1 MELANSSLPL
11 SYGFELAFTNWS
23 PCRIPEPLLP
33 GRRMHELRCESLE
46 KSFGSFTLQPLD
58 LAIQPGEFF
67 SLLGPSGCGKTTV
80 LRLLGGFEQ
89 PTGGRIMLGDRD
101 ITRLQPHKRNI
112 HTVFQRYA
120 LFPHLSVFENVAFSL
135 RLKKLAK
142 TEIQRRVDEIMNLTE
157 IGALAERR
165 IHQLSG
171 GQSQRVALARALVD
185 QPAVLLLDEPFSALD
200 PSLRVRVRE
209 EMRTICKKVGATF
222 ILVTHDQEEALQL
235 SDRLAVMKDGRCL
248 QVGTPKAIY
257 EDPSDAFVASF
268 IGPVNEIR
276 GELSETETGEWT
288 VSSAM
293 GTFKVKKNGIALP
306 REVSMLLRPEKMR
319 LLRQRSNSQENLLEG
334 EIQDLTY
341 LGSRTEY
348 TIKTR
353 DNVFKVSEAEMERQK
368 KRLLNR
374 RDRIF
379 LTWKTEDAILLP
391 QSAPK

>member
-1 MELANSSLPL
+1 M
-11 SYGFELAFTNWS
+11 Y
-23 PCRIPEPLLP
+23 
-33 GRRMHELRCESLE
+33 ELRCESLE
-46 KSFGSFTLQPLD
+46 KSFGSFALQPLD

-135 RLKKLAK
+135 RLKGLAK
-142 TEIQRRVDEIMNLTE
+142 TEIQSRVDEIMNLTE
-157 IGALAERR
+157 IGALADRR

-276 GELSETETGEWT
+276 GELAETQPGEWT

-293 GTFKVKKNGIALP
+293 GIFKVRKNGIALP
-306 REVSMLLRPEKMR
+306 RDVSMLLRPEKMR
-319 LLRQRSNSQENLLEG
+319 LLRQRSNTQENLLEG

-353 DNVFKVSEAEMERQK
+353 DNVFKVSEAELERQK

-374 RDRIF
+374 RDRVF

-391 QSAPK
+391 QSATK

>member
-1 MELANSSLPL
+1 M
-11 SYGFELAFTNWS
+11 Y
-23 PCRIPEPLLP
+23 
-33 GRRMHELRCESLE
+33 ELRCESLE
-46 KSFGSFTLQPLD
+46 KSFGSFALQPLD

-135 RLKKLAK
+135 RLKGLAK
-142 TEIQRRVDEIMNLTE
+142 TEIQSRVDEIMNLTE
-157 IGALAERR
+157 IGALADRR

-276 GELSETETGEWT
+276 GELAETQPGEWT

-293 GTFKVKKNGIALP
+293 GTFKVRKNGIALP
-306 REVSMLLRPEKMR
+306 RDVSMLLRPEKMR
-319 LLRQRSNSQENLLEG
+319 LLRQRSNTQENLLEG

-353 DNVFKVSEAEMERQK
+353 DNVFKVSEAELERQK

-374 RDRIF
+374 RDRVF

>member
-1 MELANSSLPL
+1 M
-11 SYGFELAFTNWS
+11 Y
-23 PCRIPEPLLP
+23 
-33 GRRMHELRCESLE
+33 ELRCESLE
-46 KSFGSFTLQPLD
+46 KSFGSFALQPLD

-135 RLKKLAK
+135 RLKGLAK

-157 IGALAERR
+157 IGTLADRR

-276 GELSETETGEWT
+276 GELAENKPGEWT

-293 GTFKVKKNGIALP
+293 GTFKVRKNGIALP
-306 REVSMLLRPEKMR
+306 RDVSMLLRPEKMR
-319 LLRQRSNSQENLLEG
+319 LLRQRSNTQENLLEG

-353 DNVFKVSEAEMERQK
+353 DNVFKVSEAELERQK

-374 RDRIF
+374 RDRVF

>member
-1 MELANSSLPL
+1 M
-11 SYGFELAFTNWS
+11 Y
-23 PCRIPEPLLP
+23 
-33 GRRMHELRCESLE
+33 ELRCESLE
-46 KSFGSFTLQPLD
+46 KSFGSFALQPLD

-135 RLKKLAK
+135 RLKGLAK

-157 IGALAERR
+157 IGTLADRR

-276 GELSETETGEWT
+276 GELAETQPGEWT

-293 GTFKVKKNGIALP
+293 GTFKVRKNGIALP
-306 REVSMLLRPEKMR
+306 RDVSMLLRPEKMR
-319 LLRQRSNSQENLLEG
+319 LLRQRSNTQENLLEG

-353 DNVFKVSEAEMERQK
+353 DNVFKVSEAELERQK

>member
-1 MELANSSLPL
+1 M
-11 SYGFELAFTNWS
+11 Y
-23 PCRIPEPLLP
+23 
-33 GRRMHELRCESLE
+33 ELRCESLE
-46 KSFGSFTLQPLD
+46 KSFGSFALQPLD

-135 RLKKLAK
+135 RLKGLAK

-157 IGALAERR
+157 IGTLADRR

-276 GELSETETGEWT
+276 GELAENKPGEWT

-293 GTFKVKKNGIALP
+293 GTFKVRKNGIALP
-306 REVSMLLRPEKMR
+306 RDVSMLLRPEKMR
-319 LLRQRSNSQENLLEG
+319 LLRQRSNTQENLLEG

-353 DNVFKVSEAEMERQK
+353 DNVFKVSEAELERQK

>member
-1 MELANSSLPL
+1 M
-11 SYGFELAFTNWS
+11 Y
-23 PCRIPEPLLP
+23 
-33 GRRMHELRCESLE
+33 ELRCESLE
-46 KSFGSFTLQPLD
+46 KSFGSFVLQPLD

-89 PTGGRIMLGDRD
+89 ATGGRIMLGDRD

-135 RLKKLAK
+135 RLKGLAK

-157 IGALAERR
+157 IGTLADRR

-276 GELSETETGEWT
+276 GELAENKPGEWT

-293 GTFKVKKNGIALP
+293 GTFKVRKNGIALP
-306 REVSMLLRPEKMR
+306 RNVSMLLRPEKMR
-319 LLRQRSNSQENLLEG
+319 LLRQRSNTQENLLEG

-348 TIKTR
+348 TIKTH
-353 DNVFKVSEAEMERQK
+353 DNVFKVSEAELERQK

-374 RDRIF
+374 RDRVF

>member
-1 MELANSSLPL
+1 M
-11 SYGFELAFTNWS
+11 Y
-23 PCRIPEPLLP
+23 
-33 GRRMHELRCESLE
+33 ELRCESLE
-46 KSFGSFTLQPLD
+46 KSFGSFALQPLD

-89 PTGGRIMLGDRD
+89 PTSGRIMLGERE
-101 ITRLQPHKRNI
+101 ITRLPPHKRNI

-135 RLKKLAK
+135 RLKGLSRAD
-142 TEIQRRVDEIMNLTE
+142 ILRRVDKMMNLTE
-157 IGALAERR
+157 IGALSDRR

-200 PSLRVRVRE
+200 PSLRVRVRD
-209 EMRTICKKVGATF
+209 EMRAICKKVGATF

-248 QVGTPKAIY
+248 QVGTPKSIY
-257 EDPSDAFVASF
+257 EDPSDTFVASF
-268 IGPVNEIR
+268 IGAVNEIR
-276 GELSETETGEWT
+276 GELSESPPGEWS
-288 VSSAM
+288 VASAM
-293 GTFKVKKNGIALP
+293 GTFKVKKNGLALP

-319 LLRQRSNSQENLLEG
+319 LLRQRSNTHDNLLEG

-348 TIKTR
+348 TIRTR
-353 DNVFKVSEAEMERQK
+353 DNVFKVSEAEMDRQK
-368 KRLLNR
+368 KRLLNH
-374 RDRIF
+374 RDRVF

-391 QSAPK
+391 QSTL

>member
-1 MELANSSLPL
+1 M
-11 SYGFELAFTNWS
+11 Y
-23 PCRIPEPLLP
+23 
-33 GRRMHELRCESLE
+33 ELRCESLE
-46 KSFGSFTLQPLD
+46 KSFGSFALQPLD

-135 RLKKLAK
+135 RLKGLAK
-142 TEIQRRVDEIMNLTE
+142 AEIQLRVDEIMSLTE
-157 IGALAERR
+157 IGTLADRR

-276 GELSETETGEWT
+276 GELAETQPGEWT

-293 GTFKVKKNGIALP
+293 GTFKVRKNGIALP
-306 REVSMLLRPEKMR
+306 RDVSMLLRPEKMR
-319 LLRQRSNSQENLLEG
+319 LLRQRSNTQENLLEG

-348 TIKTR
+348 TIKTH
-353 DNVFKVSEAEMERQK
+353 DNVFKVSEAELERQK

-374 RDRIF
+374 RDRVF

>member
-1 MELANSSLPL
+1 
-11 SYGFELAFTNWS
+11 
-23 PCRIPEPLLP
+23 
-33 GRRMHELRCESLE
+33 
-46 KSFGSFTLQPLD
+46 
-58 LAIQPGEFF
+58 
-67 SLLGPSGCGKTTV
+67 
-80 LRLLGGFEQ
+80 
-89 PTGGRIMLGDRD
+89 MLGERE
-101 ITRLQPHKRNI
+101 ITRLPPHKRNI

-135 RLKKLAK
+135 RLKGLSRAD
-142 TEIQRRVDEIMNLTE
+142 IIRRVDEMMNLTE
-157 IGALAERR
+157 IGALSDRR

-200 PSLRVRVRE
+200 PSLRVRVRD
-209 EMRTICKKVGATF
+209 EMRAICKKVGATF

-248 QVGTPKAIY
+248 QVGTPKSIY
-257 EDPSDAFVASF
+257 EDPSDTFVASF

-276 GELSETETGEWT
+276 GELSESLPGEWS
-288 VSSAM
+288 VASAM

-319 LLRQRSNSQENLLEG
+319 LLRQRSNTHDNLLEG

-348 TIKTR
+348 TIRTR
-353 DNVFKVSEAEMERQK
+353 DNVFKVSEAEMDRQK
-368 KRLLNR
+368 KRLLNH
-374 RDRIF
+374 RDRVF

-391 QSAPK
+391 QSTL

>member
-1 MELANSSLPL
+1 M
-11 SYGFELAFTNWS
+11 Y
-23 PCRIPEPLLP
+23 
-33 GRRMHELRCESLE
+33 ELRCESLE
-46 KSFGSFTLQPLD
+46 KSFGSFALQPLD

-89 PTGGRIMLGDRD
+89 PTSGRIMLGERD
-101 ITRLQPHKRNI
+101 ITRLPPHKRNI

-135 RLKKLAK
+135 RLKGLSRPD
-142 TEIQRRVDEIMNLTE
+142 IIRRVDKMMNLTE
-157 IGALAERR
+157 IGALSDRR

-200 PSLRVRVRE
+200 PSLRVRVRD
-209 EMRTICKKVGATF
+209 EMRAICKKVGATF

-248 QVGTPKAIY
+248 QVGTPKSIY
-257 EDPSDAFVASF
+257 EDPSDTFVASF
-268 IGPVNEIR
+268 IGAVNEIR
-276 GELSETETGEWT
+276 GELSESLPGEWS
-288 VSSAM
+288 VASAM
-293 GTFKVKKNGIALP
+293 GTFKVKKNGLALP

-319 LLRQRSNSQENLLEG
+319 LLRQRSNTHDNLLEG

-348 TIKTR
+348 TIRTR
-353 DNVFKVSEAEMERQK
+353 DNVFKVSEAEMDRQK
-368 KRLLNR
+368 KRLLHH
-374 RDRIF
+374 RDRVF

-391 QSAPK
+391 QSTL

>member
-1 MELANSSLPL
+1 M
-11 SYGFELAFTNWS
+11 Y
-23 PCRIPEPLLP
+23 
-33 GRRMHELRCESLE
+33 ELRCESLE
-46 KSFGSFTLQPLD
+46 KSFGSFALQPLD

-89 PTGGRIMLGDRD
+89 PTSGRIMLGERD
-101 ITRLQPHKRNI
+101 ITRLPPHKRNI

-135 RLKKLAK
+135 RLKGLSRPD
-142 TEIQRRVDEIMNLTE
+142 IIRRVDKMMNLTE
-157 IGALAERR
+157 IGALSDRR

-200 PSLRVRVRE
+200 PSLRVRVRD
-209 EMRTICKKVGATF
+209 EMRAICKKVGATF

-248 QVGTPKAIY
+248 QVGTPKSIY
-257 EDPSDAFVASF
+257 EDPSDTFVASF
-268 IGPVNEIR
+268 IGAVNEIR
-276 GELSETETGEWT
+276 GELSESLPGEWS
-288 VSSAM
+288 VASAM
-293 GTFKVKKNGIALP
+293 GTFKVKKNGLALP

-319 LLRQRSNSQENLLEG
+319 LLRQRSNTHDNLLEG

-348 TIKTR
+348 TIRTR
-353 DNVFKVSEAEMERQK
+353 DNVFKVSEAEMDRQK
-368 KRLLNR
+368 KRLLNH
-374 RDRIF
+374 RDRVF

-391 QSAPK
+391 QSTL

>member
-1 MELANSSLPL
+1 M
-11 SYGFELAFTNWS
+11 Y
-23 PCRIPEPLLP
+23 
-33 GRRMHELRCESLE
+33 ELRCESLE
-46 KSFGSFTLQPLD
+46 KSFGSFALQPLD

-135 RLKKLAK
+135 RLKGMAR

-157 IGALAERR
+157 IGTLADRR

-276 GELSETETGEWT
+276 GELAETQPGEWT

-293 GTFKVKKNGIALP
+293 GMFKVRKNGIALP
-306 REVSMLLRPEKMR
+306 RDVSMLLRPEKMR
-319 LLRQRSNSQENLLEG
+319 LLRQRSNTQENLLEG

-353 DNVFKVSEAEMERQK
+353 DNVFKVSEAELERQK

-374 RDRIF
+374 SDRIF

-391 QSAPK
+391 QGAPK

>member
-1 MELANSSLPL
+1 M
-11 SYGFELAFTNWS
+11 Y
-23 PCRIPEPLLP
+23 
-33 GRRMHELRCESLE
+33 ELRCESLE
-46 KSFGSFTLQPLD
+46 KSFGSFVLQPLD

-89 PTGGRIMLGDRD
+89 ATGGRIMLGDRD

-135 RLKKLAK
+135 RLKGLAK

-157 IGALAERR
+157 IGTLADRR

-276 GELSETETGEWT
+276 GELAENKPGEWT

-293 GTFKVKKNGIALP
+293 GTFKVRKNGIALP
-306 REVSMLLRPEKMR
+306 RNVSMLLRPEKMR
-319 LLRQRSNSQENLLEG
+319 LLRQRSNTQENLLEG

-353 DNVFKVSEAEMERQK
+353 DNVFKVSEAELERQK

-374 RDRIF
+374 RDRVF

>member
-1 MELANSSLPL
+1 M
-11 SYGFELAFTNWS
+11 Y
-23 PCRIPEPLLP
+23 
-33 GRRMHELRCESLE
+33 ELRCESLE
-46 KSFGSFTLQPLD
+46 KSFGSFALQPLD

-135 RLKKLAK
+135 RLKGLAK
-142 TEIQRRVDEIMNLTE
+142 TEIQSRVDEIMNLTE
-157 IGALAERR
+157 IGALADRR

-276 GELSETETGEWT
+276 GELAETQPGEWT

-293 GTFKVKKNGIALP
+293 GMFKVRKNGIALP
-306 REVSMLLRPEKMR
+306 RDVSMLLRPEKMR
-319 LLRQRSNSQENLLEG
+319 LLRQRSNTQENLLEG

-353 DNVFKVSEAEMERQK
+353 DNVFKVSEAELERQK

-374 RDRIF
+374 RDRVF